1 MIAKRVDDLTAL
13 RARLAEA
20 GAAIARER
28 ATHADTQ
35 TALQQRVVDVE
46 RLAQQARVLGR
57 PSMKRTSHREPRRSF
72 RRSGAPGTSWHKRF
86 SIRP

>member
-1 MIAKRVDDLTAL
+1 LRADHPGDSAWLAARLHEEAQAVIAKRVDDLTAL

-20 GAAIARER
+20 GADIARER

-46 RLAQQARVLGR
+46 RLAQQARVLG
-57 PSMKRTSHREPRRSF
+57 
-72 RRSGAPGTSWHKRF
+72 GALL
-86 SIRP
+86 

>member
-1 MIAKRVDDLTAL
+1 L

-46 RLAQQARVLGR
+46 RLAQQARVLG
-57 PSMKRTSHREPRRSF
+57 
-72 RRSGAPGTSWHKRF
+72 GALL
-86 SIRP
+86 

>member
-1 MIAKRVDDLTAL
+1 VIAKLADDLTAL
-13 RARLAEA
+13 RAQLTEA

-46 RLAQQARVLGR
+46 RLAQQARVLGC
-57 PSMKRTSHREPRRSF
+57 PSMKRTSHREPTRSS
-72 RRSGAPGTSWHKRF
+72 RWSGAPGTSWHKRF

>member
-1 MIAKRVDDLTAL
+1 VIAKLADDLTAL

-28 ATHADTQ
+28 ATYADTQ

-46 RLAQQARVLGR
+46 RLAQQARVW
-57 PSMKRTSHREPRRSF
+57 
-72 RRSGAPGTSWHKRF
+72 GALL
-86 SIRP
+86 